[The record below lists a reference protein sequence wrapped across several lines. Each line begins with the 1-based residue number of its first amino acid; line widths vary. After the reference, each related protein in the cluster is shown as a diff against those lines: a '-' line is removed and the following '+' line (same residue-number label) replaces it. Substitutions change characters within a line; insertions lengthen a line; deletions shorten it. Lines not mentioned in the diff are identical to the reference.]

1 MTKNAL
7 YALLLAILLPLVSY
21 WIVKQ
26 TSKTAVILPKH
37 YISDT
42 VVSSIHKGKKVYD
55 TVWHRLPDFSLTN
68 QQGQKVSWDDLK
80 DKVVVADFFF
90 THCPT
95 ICPGLTYNMKRL
107 QQSINNSKKVGDKTP
122 KFVHFLS
129 FSIDPQ
135 RDSVPQLKKWA
146 DRFQINPQQWWLL
159 TGDKKEIYD
168 MAINDMKLM
177 VVDGEGIDTSFL
189 HTDRFVLI
197 DQQRRIRGYYH
208 GLDTMDLKRLASDI
222 VLLSMEKTPDE
233 RSFFE
238 GKLEIMAIAFFAA
251 IIGAGALLLILQKR
265 KNATTG
271 LEKER

>member
-1 MTKNAL
+1 VTKNAL

-26 TSKTAVILPKH
+26 TSKSAVILPKH
-37 YISDT
+37 YINDT

-55 TVWHRLPDFSLTN
+55 TVWHKLPDFSLTN

-107 QQSINNSKKVGDKTP
+107 QQSINNSKKVGDKAP

-159 TGDKKEIYD
+159 TGDKKKIYD
-168 MAINDMKLM
+168 MAIKDMKLM

-233 RSFFE
+233 RSFFD

-251 IIGAGALLLILQKR
+251 LIGAGALLLILQKK
-265 KNATTG
+265 KNAATG

>member
-1 MTKNAL
+1 MTRNAL
-7 YALLLAILLPLVSY
+7 YALIIAILLPLASY
-21 WIVKQ
+21 FVVKRS
-26 TSKTAVILPKH
+26 SKTAVILPKH
-37 YISDT
+37 FISDT
-42 VVSSIHKGKKVYD
+42 IVSSVHKGKTVYD
-55 TVWHRLPDFSLTN
+55 TVWHTLPDFSLTN
-68 QQGQKVSWDDLK
+68 QQGKQVGWADLK

-90 THCPT
+90 TRCPT
-95 ICPGLTYNMKRL
+95 ICPGLTYNMKRV
-107 QQSINNSKKVGDKTP
+107 QASINNSKKVGDKTP

-129 FSIDPQ
+129 FSIDPE

-159 TGDKKEIYD
+159 TGDKRAIYD
-168 MAINDMKLM
+168 LAINDMKLS

-197 DQQRRIRGYYH
+197 DAERRIRGYYH
-208 GLDTMDLKRLASDI
+208 GLDTMDMKRLASDI
-222 VLLSMEKTPDE
+222 VLLSMEKTPGE

-265 KNATTG
+265 KNASSG
-271 LEKER
+271 LEKK